1 MQARQARVHRRAIVA
16 GTAALQLSA
25 RLVVDDNAQTLRG
38 ADTLCDVTPVEND
51 AIRGADP
58 LTDRC
63 GPPVHEDP
71 SGPYP
76 FLDLP
81 ARSHAVLGE
90 HLVQSFF
97 QELQWSI
104 DDAAPAT
111 IVGVFSSDAGSASSS
126 STAPSSS
133 DASPGAASDAPIA
146 AAGNG
151 ARASMLSCAS
161 SS

>member
-16 GTAALQLSA
+16 DTATLKLSA
-25 RLVVDDNAQTLRG
+25 RLVVRDNAQTLRG
-38 ADTLCDVTPVEND
+38 ANAARYVTPVQDD
-51 AIRGADP
+51 AIRGADA
-58 LTDRC
+58 LTDRR

-97 QELQWSI
+97 QDSVV
-104 DDAAPAT
+104 D
-111 IVGVFSSDAGSASSS
+111 
-126 STAPSSS
+126 
-133 DASPGAASDAPIA
+133 
-146 AAGNG
+146 
-151 ARASMLSCAS
+151 R
-161 SS
+161 

>member
-1 MQARQARVHRRAIVA
+1 MQARQARVNRRAIVA

-25 RLVVDDNAQTLRG
+25 RLVIHDNAQTLRG
-38 ADTLCDVTPVEND
+38 ANAARDITPVQDD
-51 AIRGADP
+51 AVGGADA
-58 LTDRC
+58 LTDRR

-97 QELQWSI
+97 Q
-104 DDAAPAT
+104 D
-111 IVGVFSSDAGSASSS
+111 FSGRSMRPG
-126 STAPSSS
+126 PRP
-133 DASPGAASDAPIA
+133 ASP
-146 AAGNG
+146 
-151 ARASMLSCAS
+151 
-161 SS
+161 